1 MNAVINWTYEKRDP
15 ISYTGAL
22 FMCAFVLLLINFAP
36 SPSLVPDENEMSAYL
51 NTPAP
56 PPPKVDPVQKVQPQ
70 PIIKQEPLKLPTSKT
85 PSPVDIPE
93 SPKTQEVKAQ
103 PPIQQPIVQAPSPTP
118 IPVQAP
124 PIVAPAPKLQT
135 VSLDASYV
143 SELKAYLEKIKKYP
157 SSREARL
164 SRPQGTVT
172 LSLLITRSGQLLE
185 VRVLTTSHSNILD
198 SEAVKSIKTASLPAF
213 PKEAFMGEDS
223 HEFSV
228 NMNYTLTEQ

>member
-1 MNAVINWTYEKRDP
+1 MNAVVNWTYEKRDP
-15 ISYTGAL
+15 ISYTGAML
-22 FMCAFVLLLINFAP
+22 VCAFVLLLINFAP
-36 SPSLVPDENEMSAYL
+36 ISSPPPDINEMAAFL
-51 NTPAP
+51 DTPVP
-56 PPPKVDPVQKVQPQ
+56 PPPKVEPVQKVQPQ
-70 PIIKQEPLKLPTSKT
+70 PIIKQEPLKLSTSKT

-198 SEAVKSIKTASLPAF
+198 SEAVKSIKTANLPAF

>member
-15 ISYTGAL
+15 ISYTGAML
-22 FMCAFVLLLINFAP
+22 VCAVVLLLINFAP
-36 SPSLVPDENEMSAYL
+36 IPSPPPDINEMAAFL
-51 NTPAP
+51 DTPVP
-56 PPPKVDPVQKVQPQ
+56 PPPKVLPVQKFEPQ
-70 PIIKQEPLKLPTSKT
+70 PVIKQEPLKLPTAKA

-93 SPKTQEVKAQ
+93 APKTQEIK
-103 PPIQQPIVQAPSPTP
+103 
-118 IPVQAP
+118 PVAP
-124 PIVAPAPKLQT
+124 PPVLPQPVIQAPAPVPVQT
-135 VSLDASYV
+135 PVITPPAPKPQTASVDAIYA

-172 LSLLITRSGQLLE
+172 LSLLISRSGQLME

-213 PKEAFMGEDS
+213 PKEAFLGEDS
-223 HEFSV
+223 HEFTV
-228 NMNYTLTEQ
+228 NMNYTLVE